1 VVDAPFESNQL
12 SGTAVALHPAAYP
25 LGGAE
30 RLWPHHEMI
39 VRDILLDC
47 EGAVAWGGDLKPG
60 KCSHF
65 HIAVPPGD
73 RLLARVAAR
82 LDPAGHGELRRRIA
96 GAAPDPA
103 QPERRARALRLPRP
117 RR

>member
-1 VVDAPFESNQL
+1 VVGAPFESNRL
-12 SGTAVALHPAAYP
+12 SGTALAVHPAAYP
-25 LGGAE
+25 LAGGE
-30 RLWPHHEMI
+30 RLWPHHEVI

-47 EGAVAWGGDLKPG
+47 GGAVAWGGDLSPA

-65 HIAVPPGD
+65 HIAVRPGD
-73 RLLARVAAR
+73 RLLPRIAAR
-82 LDPAGHGELRRRIA
+82 LDPAGHGELRRRKA

-117 RR
+117 R